1 MGRISCVWR
10 EIRRFASRITVLAG
24 VDSSHG
30 APRRCRRRAQT
41 SKLRVK
47 TAPIAAP
54 STAGRSPRT
63 ERHAKTVVQPTDNSD
78 SRALQALFEQA
89 AAAHRQGDFAAA
101 AEQYAHLL
109 TKMPDHPQILNMY
122 GLACAE
128 MKDLAAAQQA
138 IEKATKTNPK
148 YVDAWLNLGV
158 IRQHAGNLEAAAD
171 AYTHVRKLEPKSP
184 AGHINYGNVCQLLQ
198 RFAEAASAYTQALA
212 ITPGDAGVWSSLSR
226 AYLYAGNW
234 EKALEATDRC
244 LALSSGNTGALA
256 IRSAALLEL
265 EKADELS
272 ELVDFDRFI
281 ETKDFM
287 PPSGFASV
295 ADFNAA
301 LCAHCTAHPSLTYEP
316 SEKTTMKGHQTGNL
330 SKDEDQGP
338 VAHLLAMIDDAVRDY
353 QKAHPV
359 DPNHPFLVRQPKQWT
374 YDIWAT
380 VLGSQGHQAPH
391 IHRSGWLSGCYYAK
405 IPDVISAKSTD
416 RSGWIEF
423 GRPQDNANASATPV
437 VRSYA
442 PREGMVVLFPSYF
455 YHRTE
460 PFDSDEMRISIAFDI
475 IPAE

>member
-1 MGRISCVWR
+1 M
-10 EIRRFASRITVLAG
+10 
-24 VDSSHG
+24 
-30 APRRCRRRAQT
+30 
-41 SKLRVK
+41 
-47 TAPIAAP
+47 
-54 STAGRSPRT
+54 
-63 ERHAKTVVQPTDNSD
+63 VQPTDNSD
-78 SRALQALFEQA
+78 SSELQALFEQA

-101 AEQYAHLL
+101 AEQYANLL
-109 TKMPDHPQILNMY
+109 EKIPDHPQILNMY
-122 GLACAE
+122 GLVCAE
-128 MKDLAAAQQA
+128 MNDLDAAQQA

-158 IRQHAGNLEAAAD
+158 IRQRAGNLQAAAE
-171 AYTHVRKLEPKSP
+171 AYAQIRKLEPNSP
-184 AGHINYGNVCQLLQ
+184 AGHVNYGNICQLLQ
-198 RFAEAASAYTQALA
+198 RFEEAASAYARALTV
-212 ITPGDAGVWSSLSR
+212 TPNDPGIWSSLSR

-265 EKADELS
+265 HRPDELD

-281 ETKDFM
+281 ETRDFT
-287 PPSGFASV
+287 PPSQFADI
-295 ADFNAA
+295 AEFNTA

-316 SEKTTMKGHQTGNL
+316 SENTTMKGHQTGNL

-338 VAHLLAMIDDAVRDY
+338 IAHLLAMIDDAVRDY

-359 DPNHPFLVRQPKQWT
+359 DPDHPFLARQPKQWT

-405 IPDVISAKSTD
+405 IPGVISSESSD
-416 RSGWIEF
+416 RAGWIEF
-423 GRPQDNANASATPV
+423 GRPQDNSNASATPV

-460 PFDSDEMRISIAFDI
+460 PFEAEDTRISIAFDI
-475 IPAE
+475 IPA